1 MSSDSQDS
9 LGQSTGRR
17 GQMRNTIAE
26 GKGNINT
33 TTLAEQEPLISQG
46 GIKRDGITRIN
57 MTAYAVGHV
66 YNDF

>member
-9 LGQSTGRR
+9 LVQRTAQRDINRTSQGNVNSNSTPE
-17 GQMRNTIAE
+17 N
-26 GKGNINT
+26 
-33 TTLAEQEPLISQG
+33 EPLISYG

-57 MTAYAVGHV
+57 MSAYAVGHV

>member
-9 LGQSTGRR
+9 LV
-17 GQMRNTIAE
+17 RNTAE
-26 GKGNINT
+26 RNINT
-33 TTLAEQEPLISQG
+33 TSDGNKNSNSNPENEPLISYG

-57 MTAYAVGHV
+57 MSAYAVGHV